1 MAGLGYG
8 FAHPE
13 QWGES
18 SRLIDFFDVKSDIE
32 MLFQAREIEFKT
44 GVHPAF
50 HPGKSARIMVEQNA
64 AGWLG
69 ELHPHW
75 QKKFDLPK
83 PVILF
88 ELTLGALLPRS
99 LPYAHEISKYPPVR
113 RDIAVIVDNEINVQT
128 LLAALQE
135 NKPEMVTEI
144 ALFDM
149 YRGKSVDENKKS
161 LAFKI
166 MLQDVEKTLTDED
179 VDKTIVQLLDV
190 LEQKFGAILRA

>member
-1 MAGLGYG
+1 M
-8 FAHPE
+8 
-13 QWGES
+13 
-18 SRLIDFFDVKSDIE
+18 
-32 MLFQAREIEFKT
+32 
-44 GVHPAF
+44 
-50 HPGKSARIMVEQNA
+50 
-64 AGWLG
+64 
-69 ELHPHW
+69 
-75 QKKFDLPK
+75 
-83 PVILF
+83 
-88 ELTLGALLPRS
+88 LPRS